1 MRKKVRS
8 KNFKFKT
15 EEEKF
20 NFCANRSVKEIT
32 QMFYDNIHENIV
44 RQSIRYFLSR
54 FMCDRGIKFFRHG
67 ETPTQEYKCNIILY
81 SDDAMGISSNQM
93 PVINRIIT
101 DVIYGIIWFKLDDC
115 NEEFDFEELS
125 TYEQLQIIQQLV

>member
-1 MRKKVRS
+1 MCKKVRS

-32 QMFYDNIHENIV
+32 QMFHDNIHENIV

-93 PVINRIIT
+93 PIINRIIT
-101 DVIYGIIWFKLDDC
+101 DVVYGIIWFKLDDC

-125 TYEQLQIIQQLV
+125 TYEQLQVIQQLV